1 MSVNILAIIFSIVT
15 FVLAILVAISENTK
29 NTKLRKIEDFLLLP
43 LIVIGAI
50 TVILLYCIT
59 HHIVF

>member
-1 MSVNILAIIFSIVT
+1 MSNILAIVFSIAT

-29 NTKLRKIEDFLLLP
+29 NTKLRKIEDFLLIP
-43 LIVIGAI
+43 SVVVGAI
-50 TVILLYCIT
+50 TVILLYCIN

>member
-15 FVLAILVAISENTK
+15 FVLAILVAIFENVK

>member
-15 FVLAILVAISENTK
+15 FVLAILVAIFENVK

-43 LIVIGAI
+43 LIIIGAI